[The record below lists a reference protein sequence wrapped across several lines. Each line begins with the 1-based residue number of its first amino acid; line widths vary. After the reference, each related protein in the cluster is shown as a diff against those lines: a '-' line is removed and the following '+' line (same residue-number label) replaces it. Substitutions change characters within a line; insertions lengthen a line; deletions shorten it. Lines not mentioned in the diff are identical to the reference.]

1 MLRNRPGRGA
11 VLLAV
16 AATLGTAACGS
27 TVPSTGAAS
36 TAGGAGLTASG
47 PGDDGVSAPAAGAA
61 NGLGGFEPGAQG
73 SAGGSN
79 AEAGPITGSLD
90 GSVSGSGP
98 TTPTGSRTTA
108 SGGTASGGALPPRAS
123 AQGVGVTATTVNIGI
138 TYTENAKEANAAFG
152 VNISPGDTRANAQ
165 AILDDI
171 NARGGVAGRKLVP
184 VFHAYDAQSA
194 ETNAEQDQAACE
206 DLTQDH
212 KVFAAVGGGG
222 DTWDACMKKAG
233 VLNTVGATLTE
244 SDRTAIATK
253 SNYFN
258 ANAPVRDRVE
268 GSLVPALVRQKYFS
282 GWDINAGGPG
292 SAKPVVGILGYDLP
306 EWDRP
311 LKNVLLP
318 KLKAAGQSVLPEN
331 IARISAPQSQAE
343 QGPAIAEV
351 QNAVLRFRNN
361 GVTHLIIIDTG
372 GGLTL
377 VFTTNSK
384 NQNYYPRLGVTS
396 GSGLQGL
403 YDAGTFTDRELAG
416 AVGVGWAPS
425 IDLPSKAGDAYAN
438 AATKRCLAV
447 LKERTG
453 QQYATTNEASVALG
467 QCDEINLVAEAIR
480 RAGSVITLSG
490 AVSALEAAGDDIVL
504 ASRPRSFFGPG
515 RHDGSELGW
524 DMVWDTPC
532 KCAKYVGTSRP
543 MRE

>member
-1 MLRNRPGRGA
+1 MHVRNRPGRGA
-11 VLLAV
+11 ALLLLAS
-16 AATLGTAACGS
+16 TLGTASCGS
-27 TVPSTGAAS
+27 TVQSSAASIAGGPGVTANGLGDDGLSAPSTG
-36 TAGGAGLTASG
+36 
-47 PGDDGVSAPAAGAA
+47 A
-61 NGLGGFEPGAQG
+61 NGLGGSDPSASGFAAG
-73 SAGGSN
+73 SSG
-79 AEAGPITGSLD
+79 EAGSTAGTFD
-90 GSVSGSGP
+90 DTVSGSGP
-98 TTPTGSRTTA
+98 MTSTGGRTSA
-108 SGGTASGGALPPRAS
+108 SGGTTGGGALPSRGS
-123 AQGVGVTATTVNIGI
+123 GQGVGVTATTINIGI
-138 TYTENAKEANAAFG
+138 PYTENAKEANAAFG
-152 VNISPGDTRANAQ
+152 VNISPGDTKANAQ

-194 ETNAEQDQAACE
+194 ETNAQQDQAACE
-206 DLTQDH
+206 TLTQDH

-233 VLNTVGATLTE
+233 VLNTVGGSLTE
-244 SDRTAIATK
+244 SDRQALTVK
-253 SNYFN
+253 PNYFN
-258 ANAPVRDRVE
+258 AIAPVRDRVE

-282 GWDINAGGPG
+282 GWDINTGAPG
-292 SAKPVVGILGYDLP
+292 TAKAVVGILGYDVP
-306 EWDRP
+306 EYERP
-311 LKNVLLP
+311 LNRVLLP
-318 KLKAAGQSVLPEN
+318 RLKAAGHPVKPEN

-351 QNAVLRFRNN
+351 QNTVLRFRRN
-361 GVTHLIIIDTG
+361 GVTHLIIIDTS

-403 YDAGTFTDRELAG
+403 YDAGAFGDRELAG
-416 AVGVGWAPS
+416 AMGVGWAPS
-425 IDLPSKAGDAYAN
+425 LDLPSVAGDKYAN

-467 QCDEINLVAEAIR
+467 QCDEINLAVEAIR
-480 RAGSVITLSG
+480 RAGSVVTLPR
-490 AVSALEAAGDDIVL
+490 AVSALEAVGNNIVL

-532 KCAKYVGTSRP
+532 KCANYVGAAKP